1 MIQTEMRKFF
11 HYEEAKKQIF
21 TQLVGK
27 ERYQQMLAEVPH
39 REIEDMAVIYR
50 GLISVEEGQIVSFPV
65 TDQIFSF
72 YGISLEQFHEDAVR
86 NTQRIFPAVLQPL
99 MAEIEELTGIM
110 EDPAGLSQPEKGE
123 IHAVQ
128 VLRNNYGLYG
138 ASAVLNPE
146 VMERCGRET
155 GENFYLL
162 PSSIHEMLLIP
173 ESQALDIQ
181 KLQDIV
187 KSVNRSEAILPKDI
201 LTDSVY
207 HYDVAARTFELAENY
222 EQRMR
227 KTRKGPELPL
237 GERSVLKELEGIR
250 RESSQKKQKEAKSP
264 LEKNTRDRE
273 R

>member
-11 HYEEAKKQIF
+11 YYEEAKKQIF

-27 ERYQQMLAEVPH
+27 EQYQQMLAEVPH

-72 YGISLEQFHEDAVR
+72 YGISPEQFHEDAVR

-99 MAEIEELTGIM
+99 MAALEELAGIS

-146 VMERCGRET
+146 VMERCGREI

-173 ESQALDIQ
+173 ESQALDRRE
-181 KLQDIV
+181 LQDIV

-227 KTRKGPELPL
+227 KTRKGPELPP
-237 GERSVLKELEGIR
+237 GERSVLKELEGMR

>member
-50 GLISVEEGQIVSFPV
+50 GLISVEGGQIVSFPV

-86 NTQRIFPAVLQPL
+86 NTQRIFPAVLQP
-99 MAEIEELTGIM
+99 MVEAVEALTGKVEGPSGM
-110 EDPAGLSQPEKGE
+110 SHPENE
-123 IHAVQ
+123 VIHAVQ
-128 VLRNNYGLYG
+128 VLRNNHGLYG

-146 VMERCGRET
+146 VMERCGREI

-173 ESQALDIQ
+173 ESQALAIQ
-181 KLQDIV
+181 KLQDVV

-227 KTRKGPELPL
+227 KTRTGPELPL
-237 GERSVLKELEGIR
+237 GERSVLKELEGMH

>member
-1 MIQTEMRKFF
+1 MVQTEMKKFF
-11 HYEEAKKQIF
+11 H
-21 TQLVGK
+21 
-27 ERYQQMLAEVPH
+27 
-39 REIEDMAVIYR
+39 
-50 GLISVEEGQIVSFPV
+50 FPV

-72 YGISLEQFHEDAVR
+72 YGISPEQFHEDAVR

-99 MAEIEELTGIM
+99 MAEINELTRIG
-110 EDPAGLSQPEKGE
+110 EDSSGLSHPENEG
-123 IHAVQ
+123 IPAVQ
-128 VLRNNYGLYG
+128 IIRNNYGLYG
-138 ASAVLNPE
+138 ASAVLNPD
-146 VMERCGRET
+146 VMESCGREI

-173 ESQALDIQ
+173 ESQALERRE
-181 KLQDIV
+181 LQDIV
-187 KSVNRSEAILPKDI
+187 KNVNRSEAILPKDI

-222 EQRMR
+222 EQWMR
-227 KTRKGPELPL
+227 KTRKGPEFPA
-237 GERSVLKELEGIR
+237 GERSVLKELEGMR